1 MTDYDRD
8 PDALAWAR
16 TKIQREVDRL
26 RDWERTAK
34 DRGDGERA
42 MQWRKMANLLNMRFI
57 GGTGCVIAAFDER
70 KPAYARM
77 LDNAQPIN
85 SQETT

>member
-8 PDALAWAR
+8 PAALAWAR
-16 TKIQREVDRL
+16 AAIQREIDKF
-26 RDWERTAK
+26 RDWEHRDTESGNA
-34 DRGDGERA
+34 ERA
-42 MQWRKMANLLNMRFI
+42 KQWRMMRNMLDRQFI

-77 LDNAQPIN
+77 PKVGEAP
-85 SQETT
+85 